1 MRIGVQTLFLVM
13 MLTLAISCGGGGTVN
28 LGGSSDGDDGNDFDG
43 TTGNLEDIYTSSLPG
58 ASTVES
64 QSENYDAVIEV
75 GSGVS
80 VIDSYTDSGAYQLKS
95 SLTFGD

>member
-1 MRIGVQTLFLVM
+1 MI
-13 MLTLAISCGGGGTVN
+13 LTWSASCGGGGTVN
-28 LGGSSDGDDGNDFDG
+28 LGGDLGGDNGNDFDG
-43 TTGNLEDIYTSSLPG
+43 TTGSLEDIYTSSLPG
-58 ASTVES
+58 ASTVEN